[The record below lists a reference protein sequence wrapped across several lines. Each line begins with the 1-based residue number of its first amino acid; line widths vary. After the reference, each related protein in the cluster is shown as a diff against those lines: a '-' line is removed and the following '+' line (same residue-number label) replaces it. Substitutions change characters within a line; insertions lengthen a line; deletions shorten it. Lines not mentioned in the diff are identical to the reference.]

1 MGLLFNGIRAIK
13 SSSLLP
19 RDLNQSQLWE
29 FLTLSLTSLAL
40 KEKEKELKAHCNVV
54 RSFISWIRRNIKVG
68 QRIPERLFK
77 MGKQRS

>member
-1 MGLLFNGIRAIK
+1 MGLLFDRIRAIK
-13 SSSLLP
+13 PSSFATKGFEPISIMGIS
-19 RDLNQSQLWE
+19 DLISHP
-29 FLTLSLTSLAL
+29 LAL
-40 KEKEKELKAHCNVV
+40 KGKEKELKAHCDVV